1 MKAALLLFS
10 LAFFSP
16 FARAQSAVVLRVEPA
31 EVSKDIVVDNLD
43 EHFEDVTSVV
53 VTNNSTRT
61 IQLVKQEVAGT
72 QPRAWSY
79 RAFDRISRAT
89 PYVRSASEQ
98 QGGRQI
104 ALPPGQSATYYVV
117 LQPDGVTGTGSVQLR
132 FSDLTLPGSVLATAS
147 VRTTLSRSRGV
158 EEQEATEIEN
168 RTPTTVRLYPNPATD
183 RFFVEAPRG
192 TRVGRVEVT
201 NTLGRKIKQFTGA
214 SGPEGYP
221 IETLPDGLYL
231 ISIYDTAGKKLRT
244 LRLLHRQFGA

>member
-1 MKAALLLFS
+1 M
-10 LAFFSP
+10 
-16 FARAQSAVVLRVEPA
+16 
-31 EVSKDIVVDNLD
+31 DNLD

-53 VTNNSTRT
+53 VTNNSART
-61 IQLVKQEVAGT
+61 IQLVKQEIAGT

-79 RAFDRISRAT
+79 RAFDRVSRAT
-89 PYVRSASEQ
+89 PYVRTASEQ

-104 ALPPGQSATYYVV
+104 SLPPGQSATYYVT
-117 LQPDGVTGTGSVQLR
+117 LQPDGVTGTGSIQLR
-132 FSDLTLPGSVLATAS
+132 FSDLTLPGTVLATAT
-147 VRTTLSRSRGV
+147 VRTNLSRSQGV
-158 EEQEATEIEN
+158 EQEAVEVD

-192 TRVGRVEVT
+192 TRIGRVEVT
-201 NTLGRKIKQFTGA
+201 NTLGRQIKQFTGA

-221 IETLPDGLYL
+221 IDQLPDGLYL